1 LLSQTT
7 IKLVPITNYME
18 SLVYLRTA
26 YNTTAD
32 ARREWVLTC

>member
-1 LLSQTT
+1 
-7 IKLVPITNYME
+7 ME

-32 ARREWVLTC
+32 ARREWVLTCWL